1 MKRILVIE
9 DETQVRENIQQIL
22 EFSDFEVISAAEG
35 SSGLKLAKAQTPD
48 LIICD
53 IMMPPGI
60 DGYEVLKAL
69 RQEPTTK
76 AIPVIFLTAKAD
88 RADLRQGMELGADD
102 YLTKPFENSELLRAV
117 GSRLTRHA
125 VMQQQ
130 TIDIT
135 QQAQKLKQELL
146 SQQQSTEEHQKLA
159 DIRGEML
166 GKVIHDLREPLSNIN
181 MIIHMLKNAESDQ
194 ERNRYLNV
202 LKEEYTREIN
212 LLNQLESLQTLL
224 TPENAKLLQNFNLL
238 KS

>member
-35 SSGLKLAKAQTPD
+35 NSGLKLAKIHTPD

-53 IMMPPGI
+53 IMMPGM
-60 DGYEVLKAL
+60 DGYSVLKAL
-69 RQEPTTK
+69 RQELTTET
-76 AIPVIFLTAKAD
+76 IPVIFLTAKAD

-117 GSRLTRHA
+117 KSRLERQS
-125 VMQQQ
+125 VLQQH
-130 TIDIT
+130 TIDIS
-135 QQAQKLKQELL
+135 QQAQQLKQDLL
-146 SQQQSTEEHQKLA
+146 TQQQSTEEHQKLA

-181 MIIHMLKNAESDQ
+181 MIIHMLKNADSDQ
-194 ERNRYLNV
+194 ERDRYLNV

>member
-35 SSGLKLAKAQTPD
+35 NSGLKLAKIHTPD

-53 IMMPPGI
+53 IMMPGM
-60 DGYEVLKAL
+60 DGYGVLKAL
-69 RQEPTTK
+69 RQELTTET
-76 AIPVIFLTAKAD
+76 IPVIFLTAKAD

-117 GSRLTRHA
+117 KSRLERQS
-125 VMQQQ
+125 VLQQH
-130 TIDIT
+130 TIDIS
-135 QQAQKLKQELL
+135 QQAQQLKQDLL
-146 SQQQSTEEHQKLA
+146 TQQQSTEEHQKLA

-181 MIIHMLKNAESDQ
+181 MIIHMLKNADSDQ
-194 ERNRYLNV
+194 ERDRYLNV

>member
-35 SSGLKLAKAQTPD
+35 AAGLNLAKANIPD

-53 IMMPPGI
+53 IMMPGM
-60 DGYEVLKAL
+60 DGYSVLKAL
-69 RQEPTTK
+69 RQEPTTET
-76 AIPVIFLTAKAD
+76 IPVIFLTAKAD

-102 YLTKPFENSELLRAV
+102 YLTKPFENSELVRAV
-117 GSRLTRHA
+117 KSRLERQA
-125 VMQQQ
+125 VLQKQ
-130 TIDIT
+130 TISISQAA
-135 QQAQKLKQELL
+135 QQLKQDLL
-146 SQQQSTEEHQKLA
+146 TQQQSTEEHQRLA
-159 DIRGEML
+159 EIRGEML

-181 MIIHMLKNAESDQ
+181 MIIHMLKNADSEQ
-194 ERNRYLNV
+194 ERDRYLNV

-212 LLNQLESLQTLL
+212 LLNQLERLQSLL
-224 TPENAKLLQNFNLL
+224 TPETTKLLQNFNLL

>member
-35 SSGLKLAKAQTPD
+35 NSGLKLAKAHTPD

-53 IMMPPGI
+53 IMMPGM
-60 DGYEVLKAL
+60 DGYGVLKAL
-69 RQEPTTK
+69 RQEPTTET
-76 AIPVIFLTAKAD
+76 IPVIFLTAKAD

-117 GSRLTRHA
+117 KSRLERQS
-125 VMQQQ
+125 VLQQH
-130 TIDIT
+130 TIDIS
-135 QQAQKLKQELL
+135 QQAQQLKQDLL
-146 SQQQSTEEHQKLA
+146 TQQQSTEEHQKLA

-181 MIIHMLKNAESDQ
+181 MIIHMLKNADSDQ
-194 ERNRYLNV
+194 ERDRYLNV

>member
-35 SSGLKLAKAQTPD
+35 NSGLKLAKIHTPD

-53 IMMPPGI
+53 IMMPGM
-60 DGYEVLKAL
+60 DGYSVLKAL
-69 RQEPTTK
+69 RQELTTET
-76 AIPVIFLTAKAD
+76 IPVIFLTPKAD

-117 GSRLTRHA
+117 KSRLERQS
-125 VMQQQ
+125 VLQQH
-130 TIDIT
+130 TIDIS
-135 QQAQKLKQELL
+135 QQAQQLKQDLL
-146 SQQQSTEEHQKLA
+146 TQQQSTEEHQKLA

-181 MIIHMLKNAESDQ
+181 MIIHMLKNADSDQ
-194 ERNRYLNV
+194 ERDRYLNV

>member
-1 MKRILVIE
+1 MKRILIIE

-35 SSGLKLAKAQTPD
+35 ASGLKLAKAHTPD

-53 IMMPPGI
+53 IMMPGL
-60 DGYEVLKAL
+60 DGYGVLNAL
-69 RQEPTTK
+69 RQEPTTET
-76 AIPVIFLTAKAD
+76 IPVIFLTAKAD
-88 RADLRQGMELGADD
+88 RTDLRQGMELGADD
-102 YLTKPFENSELLRAV
+102 YLTKPFGNSELVRAV
-117 GSRLTRHA
+117 ESRLTRQA
-125 VMQQQ
+125 ILQQQ
-130 TIDIT
+130 TIDIS
-135 QQAQKLKQELL
+135 QQAQKLKQDLL
-146 SQQQSTEEHQKLA
+146 TQQQSTEEHQKLA

-181 MIIHMLKNAESDQ
+181 MIIHMLKNADSDQ
-194 ERNRYLNV
+194 ERDRYLNV